1 MNATTSE
8 ITSTKPGITRT
19 LVNFILRRSGNVIRK
34 RSVARWPWRITELAL
49 LLGASVIVA
58 GCGGDG
64 SGDSKDGSVLVVGMD
79 LTYPPFEMLNP
90 KGQPDGVSVR
100 LAEGL
105 AKYLGRDLKIENINF
120 DGLIGALKT
129 HKLDCV
135 ISSMSV
141 NDKRKQSIDF
151 SDPYLKTPLAML
163 VSKDSDVQSFDDL
176 KKAGKKVVVRLGTTG
191 EMFAQEVLPDTERAA
206 PDSDTACVMEV
217 VQGKVDAFIYDQLSI
232 YQHSKK
238 HPETTRAVLEPIRH
252 EKWAIG
258 LPKGEDELRQQINE
272 FLKQQREAGAFEE
285 LADRYLKDEREMLK
299 GLGVPFVFD

>member
-19 LVNFILRRSGNVIRK
+19 VINFILRRSGNVIRN

-105 AKYLGRDLKIENINF
+105 AKYLGRDLKIENINLF
-120 DGLIGALKT
+120 R
-129 HKLDCV
+129 
-135 ISSMSV
+135 SE
-141 NDKRKQSIDF
+141 IDF
-151 SDPYLKTPLAML
+151 LQFFVD
-163 VSKDSDVQSFDDL
+163 
-176 KKAGKKVVVRLGTTG
+176 GKIDMFRFFCRQEQRFCFYVLWHARTGGLSLSENPRRLIPRK
-191 EMFAQEVLPDTERAA
+191 EYR
-206 PDSDTACVMEV
+206 
-217 VQGKVDAFIYDQLSI
+217 
-232 YQHSKK
+232 
-238 HPETTRAVLEPIRH
+238 R
-252 EKWAIG
+252 
-258 LPKGEDELRQQINE
+258 
-272 FLKQQREAGAFEE
+272 
-285 LADRYLKDEREMLK
+285 
-299 GLGVPFVFD
+299 